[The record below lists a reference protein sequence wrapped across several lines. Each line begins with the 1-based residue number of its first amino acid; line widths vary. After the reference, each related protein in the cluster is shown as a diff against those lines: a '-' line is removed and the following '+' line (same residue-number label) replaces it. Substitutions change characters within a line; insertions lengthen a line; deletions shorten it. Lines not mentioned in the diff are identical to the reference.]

1 MHWNNQCNKSM
12 PSIQS
17 NQSIQYNQYTLQD
30 CGIVDGGLLF
40 LHLLSHL
47 FVSDISIQYVSFGLF
62 DFFFGELSTSKPK
75 GTRCL
80 VSAPLALSLG
90 AFLALCTIS
99 SVRFCK
105 AKEGKNNRI
114 LLFSSFFFNCRGW
127 LHDPVIFLHLEPQ
140 LFDPRLFAAFVTVI
154 LEGLKMSLKD

>member
-1 MHWNNQCNKSM
+1 M

-17 NQSIQYNQYTLQD
+17 NQSIYPAGLWH
-30 CGIVDGGLLF
+30 CGLRASLLASPEPPVCLRYF
-40 LHLLSHL
+40 NLIC
-47 FVSDISIQYVSFGLF
+47 FIWFIC
-62 DFFFGELSTSKPK
+62 FFFGELSTSKPK

-114 LLFSSFFFNCRGW
+114 LFFSSFFFNCRGW

>member
-1 MHWNNQCNKSM
+1 MVALWMEGFFLCISWATCLSQIFQFNMFHLVYL
-12 PSIQS
+12 I
-17 NQSIQYNQYTLQD
+17 D
-30 CGIVDGGLLF
+30 LL
-40 LHLLSHL
+40 
-47 FVSDISIQYVSFGLF
+47 
-62 DFFFGELSTSKPK
+62 FGELSTCKPK

-127 LHDPVIFLHLEPQ
+127 LHDPVIFLHLEPH
-140 LFDPRLFAAFVTVI
+140 LFDHRLFAAFVKVI
-154 LEGLKMSLKD
+154 LGGLKMSLKD